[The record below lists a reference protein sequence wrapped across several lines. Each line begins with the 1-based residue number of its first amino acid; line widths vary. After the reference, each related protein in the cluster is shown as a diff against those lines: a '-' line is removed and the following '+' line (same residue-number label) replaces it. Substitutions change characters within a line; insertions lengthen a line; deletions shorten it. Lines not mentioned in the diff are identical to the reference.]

1 MTEYRSKTGPKGQV
15 VIMKELREKHGL
27 KEGRLVEQISTER
40 GVLLVPVSADDLLR
54 KLDGVTEKIGNV
66 WPKAVSAVD
75 AIREDREKS
84 WSKK

>member
-1 MTEYRSKTGPKGQV
+1 MTEYRSKTSPKGQV
-15 VIMKELREKHGL
+15 VIMKDLREKHGL
-27 KEGRLVEQISTER
+27 KEGGLVEQISTER
-40 GVLLVPVSADDLLR
+40 SVLLVPVSADDLLR

-66 WPKAVSAVD
+66 WPKDVSAVD

>member
-1 MTEYRSKTGPKGQV
+1 
-15 VIMKELREKHGL
+15 MKDLREKHGL
-27 KEGRLVEQISTER
+27 KEGGLVEQISTER
-40 GVLLVPVSADDLLR
+40 SVLLVPVSADDLLR

-66 WPKAVSAVD
+66 WPKDVSAVD

>member
-54 KLDGVTEKIGNV
+54 ELDTVAEKIGNV
-66 WPKAVSAVD
+66 WPKGVSAVD

>member
-15 VIMKELREKHGL
+15 VIMKDLREKHGL
-27 KEGRLVEQISTER
+27 KEGGLVEQISTER
-40 GVLLVPVSADDLLR
+40 SVLLVPVSADDLLR

-66 WPKAVSAVD
+66 WPKDVSAVD